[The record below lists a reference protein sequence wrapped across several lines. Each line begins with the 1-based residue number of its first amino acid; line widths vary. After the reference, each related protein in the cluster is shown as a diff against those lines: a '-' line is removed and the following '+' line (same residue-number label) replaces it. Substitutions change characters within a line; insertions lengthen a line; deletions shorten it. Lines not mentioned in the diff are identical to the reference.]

1 MNAQR
6 FHTILAALFVAAATF
21 TPLSAQT
28 ISTLAGD
35 GTQSYSGDGSTP
47 TNASLNVPSAVWGDT
62 TGVLYIADTGNH
74 RIRRIKAS
82 RDTITTY
89 VGSGTAGFS
98 GDAGAATSSAIN
110 APASVFVDS
119 VGVLYIADT
128 GNNRIRSVTAAG
140 VISTIAGKDSSG
152 FSGDG
157 GAATSAKLNAP
168 TAVSARGGFVYI
180 ADTGNNRIRRIS
192 SAGIINTIA
201 GKDTTAGLFLDDT
214 TATVATLKAPH
225 GLYVDRANNVYIAD
239 TDHHRI
245 RKLTA
250 TDSTLTTIAGNGSP
264 GFSGDGDLP
273 TNARLAF
280 PTSVAVDTFGT
291 VYIADRFNHRIRRIN
306 PSGNITT
313 IAGRGSVAFSGD
325 AAAANRAELASPS
338 GLYLSGDTLF
348 FVDQGNQRLR
358 KILPDDSIGLS
369 GALKRSPGNEAK
381 LLSLSLK
388 GDGDTTVNGL
398 SFTVSDLPKAT
409 GLSAADFV
417 EFRLYESS
425 DTTLGGDTQIGR
437 LAAEDFTPGSQ
448 ATIAATTFP
457 TPAADVTRYYL
468 LSALLTKTA
477 TQGHALLVGTA
488 TGALST
494 DQGGRGSRINADS
507 SNKLT
512 IDVVATKLIFQTQPS
527 SGLSGSALT
536 VQPIVA
542 AVDDSG
548 FVDFD
553 FADTVTVI
561 STGTGTL
568 LQSSTIADSGR
579 ATFSNLSYST
589 SVDDEAIVLRAK
601 NVADSLY
608 ALLDSAVSDTF
619 KINVFN
625 DPPIVDFPALV
636 LKEDETIGFRTLI
649 SSIISDEDDSTFTIV
664 FSSKHILA
672 SVSGDSIIVLP
683 EADFFGIDTL
693 TVTATDGFG
702 LSHSD
707 SGIIEVTATNDPPVL
722 SLANSL
728 SFAEDE
734 TLSVDIQ
741 TVVNDV
747 DDAFSA
753 LQWTFTPSIGLSR
766 RYTSA
771 TGILQLWAD
780 ADVNGGGSLTV
791 SVQDVA
797 ETSASKVLD
806 ITVTAINDVPVM
818 ALRDTSLLQG
828 TSIGLDLASSSSD
841 IDNDITDLRWTFVAD
856 SLISVAIDS
865 SGLATLTPTA
875 AFSGVRDLAFT
886 VSDTSAATSTDTLQL
901 TILRVNQPPTLSGLP
916 DTLIAPGDTLRID
929 LAQYAS
935 DPDDDISSLIWSLS
949 GHAQLQSQLSYSEL
963 SLIAPAASDTFSE
976 QISVRVFDLL
986 GFSAQDTFRVKVEPP
1001 RPPIAAVPDL
1011 VFEAGR
1017 LLTFDL
1023 GPYLSRDITSL
1034 VVQPLNPS
1042 LALVINANEQTLT
1055 LSASEGFK
1063 GSTTLV
1069 LQAGNARGE
1078 ASQDTI
1084 GIEVTNPL
1092 PTLIGFPEIFLDAGF
1107 SAQLLLDSYAR
1118 DDEPVSF
1125 LSWSA
1130 EPTPGLQISIH
1141 GTLHVATI
1149 SAGQEVSGLQRI
1161 AFSAT
1166 DAQGGI
1172 AIDTLRINVHSDV
1185 IDTTVTDTTDSLGN
1199 SAPRINAITAQRF
1212 HRGISP
1218 HIQLDRFVEDD
1229 GPLSQLAWRARST
1242 PDSLVEISIDS
1253 ARVATISALQDTG
1266 VGQIVF
1272 QVTDAGG
1279 LISSR
1284 TIEVEVLPP
1293 LPAPEAGDFDLDGR
1307 IDFADFFLF
1316 VDALGLTSLYPDW
1329 DPVFDLNSDGQITLD
1344 DFFAFADAFSTFNRQ
1359 T

>member
-6 FHTILAALFVAAATF
+6 FHTLLAALFVAAATL

-47 TNASLNVPSAVWGDT
+47 TSARLNLPSAVWGDT
-62 TGVLYIADTGNH
+62 TGVLYIADTGNS
-74 RIRRIKAS
+74 RIRRIS
-82 RDTITTY
+82 VNRDTITTY
-89 VGSGTAGFS
+89 AGSGTAGFS
-98 GDAGAATSSAIN
+98 GDAAAATSATIN
-110 APASVFVDS
+110 APAGVFVDS

-128 GNNRIRSVTAAG
+128 GNHRVRSITAAG
-140 VISTIAGKDSSG
+140 IISTIAGKDSSG

-157 GAATSAKLNAP
+157 GLATTAKLNAP
-168 TAVSARGGFVYI
+168 TAVFARGGFVYI

-192 SAGIINTIA
+192 SAGIISTIA

-214 TATVATLKAPH
+214 TATVATLKAPR
-225 GLYVDRANNVYIAD
+225 GLYVDRSNNVYIAD

-250 TDSTLTTIAGNGSP
+250 TDSTLTTLAGNGSP

-280 PTSVAVDTFGT
+280 PTSVVVDTFGT
-291 VYIADRFNHRIRRIN
+291 VYIADRFNHRIRRVN

-338 GLYLSGDTLF
+338 GLYLSADTLF
-348 FVDQGNQRLR
+348 FADQGNQRLR

-369 GALKRSPGNEAK
+369 GALKRSPGKEAK

-388 GDGDTTVNGL
+388 GDGATTVNGL
-398 SFTVSDLPKAT
+398 SFTVSDLPTVT

-437 LAAEDFTPGSQ
+437 LAAEDFTPGTQ

-468 LSALLTKTA
+468 LSALLSKTA
-477 TQGHALLVGTA
+477 IQGHALRVGTA

-494 DQGGRGSRINADS
+494 DQGGRGSHIHADS

-512 IDVVATKLIFQTQPS
+512 IDVVATKLVFQTQPG
-527 SGLSGSALT
+527 SGLSGSALR

-548 FVDFD
+548 YVDFD
-553 FADTVTVI
+553 FADTVTVS

-579 ATFSNLSYST
+579 ATFANLSYST
-589 SVDDEAIVLRAK
+589 SVDDEAVVLRAK
-601 NVADSLY
+601 NIADNLY
-608 ALLDSAVSDTF
+608 TLLDSAVSDTF

-625 DPPIVDFPALV
+625 DPPVVNFPALV
-636 LKEDETIGFRTLI
+636 LKEDEAIGFRTPI
-649 SSIISDEDDSTFTIV
+649 SSIISDEDDSTFTIT
-664 FSSKHILA
+664 FSSQHILA
-672 SVSGDSIIVLP
+672 SVSGDSIIILP

-693 TVTATDGFG
+693 TVTATDAFG

-707 SGIIEVTATNDPPVL
+707 SGIIEVTASNDTPVL
-722 SLANSL
+722 ALASSL

-734 TLSVDIQ
+734 TLSVDMQ
-741 TVVNDV
+741 TVVSDV
-747 DDAFSA
+747 DNDFAD
-753 LQWTFTPSIGLSR
+753 LQWTFTPSTGLSR

-771 TGILQLWAD
+771 TGVLQLWAD
-780 ADVNGGGSLTV
+780 ANVNGDFSLTAR
-791 SVQDVA
+791 VQDPA
-797 ETSASKVLD
+797 ETFDSK
-806 ITVTAINDVPVM
+806 TVNIAVAAKNDAPQM

-828 TSIGLDLASSSSD
+828 TSIVLDLAAASSD
-841 IDNDITDLRWTFVAD
+841 VDDDPAGLSWAFLAD
-856 SLISVAIDS
+856 SLIGVAIDS
-865 SGLATLTPTA
+865 SGLATIAPA
-875 AFSGVRDLAFT
+875 ASFSGVRHLVFS
-886 VSDTSAATSTDTLQL
+886 VSDTSAATGSDTLQL
-901 TILRVNQPPTLSGLP
+901 TVLRVNQTPTLSGLP
-916 DTLIAPGDTLRID
+916 DTLIAPGDTLHID
-929 LAQYAS
+929 LAQYGS
-935 DPDDDISSLIWSLS
+935 DPDDDIASLIWSIS
-949 GHAQLQSQLSYSEL
+949 GNTRLESQLASTAL
-963 SLIAPAASDTFSE
+963 SLIAPASTDTFSE

-986 GFSAQDTFRVKVEPP
+986 GFSAQDTFLVKIEPP
-1001 RPPIAAVPDL
+1001 HPPIAAVPDL
-1011 VFEAGR
+1011 RFEAGR
-1017 LLTFDL
+1017 LLAFDL
-1023 GPYLSRDITSL
+1023 SPYLSRDITSL
-1034 VVQPLNPS
+1034 IAGANDS
-1042 LALVINANEQTLT
+1042 LQIVINASEQSLT

-1063 GSTTLV
+1063 GKTRLV

-1078 ASQDTI
+1078 ASRDTI
-1084 GIEVTNPL
+1084 EVEVTNPA

-1107 SAQLLLDSYAR
+1107 SAQLPLDAYAR
-1118 DDEPVSF
+1118 DDEALSL

-1130 EPTPGLQISIH
+1130 VPAPGLQVSIH
-1141 GTLHVATI
+1141 GTLHIATI
-1149 SAGQEVSGLQRI
+1149 SAGPELSGLQHI

-1172 AIDTLRINVHSDV
+1172 ATDTLRISVHGDA
-1185 IDTTVTDTTDSLGN
+1185 IDTTVSDTTDSLGN
-1199 SAPRINAITAQRF
+1199 SAPRISAITTQRF
-1212 HRGISP
+1212 HRGTFP
-1218 HIQLDRFVEDD
+1218 RIQLDRFVEDD
-1229 GPLSQLAWRARST
+1229 GPLSQLEWSARAVP
-1242 PDSLVEISIDS
+1242 PDLVAISIDS
-1253 ARVATISALQDTG
+1253 ARIATISALQDTG
-1266 VGQIVF
+1266 VGQIIFAVI
-1272 QVTDAGG
+1272 DADS
-1279 LISSR
+1279 LSSSLAL
-1284 TIEVEVLPP
+1284 EVEVRPP
-1293 LPAPEAGDFDLDGR
+1293 LSEPEAGDFDRDGR
-1307 IDFADFFLF
+1307 VDFADFFLF
-1316 VDALGLTSLYPDW
+1316 VDALGLTPLHPDW
-1329 DPVFDLNSDGQITLD
+1329 DPVFDLNNDGQITLD

-1359 T
+1359 I